1 MKTLKSSGLIVLTL
15 ALVLALSACEQ
26 KGPAEKAGE
35 KIDNAAE
42 SLGDKIEDATD
53 NASDQLEEA
62 GDKIEDATD

>member
-1 MKTLKSSGLIVLTL
+1 MNILKTSSLIVLSMGL
-15 ALVLALSACEQ
+15 IMALSACEQ

-42 SLGDKIEDATD
+42 TLGDKIEDATD
-53 NASDQLEEA
+53 SASDKVEEA